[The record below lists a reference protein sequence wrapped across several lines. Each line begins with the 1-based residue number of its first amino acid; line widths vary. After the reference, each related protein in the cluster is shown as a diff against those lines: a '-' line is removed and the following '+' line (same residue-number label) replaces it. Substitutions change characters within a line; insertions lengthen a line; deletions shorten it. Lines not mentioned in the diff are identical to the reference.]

1 MIQIVIGSEINTDR
15 VYSSKKNV
23 FNVMWTNKGTKFM
36 YQIKKFG
43 VFFRFV
49 FKCWYINKK
58 KIDADEGK

>member
-1 MIQIVIGSEINTDR
+1 
-15 VYSSKKNV
+15 
-23 FNVMWTNKGTKFM
+23 M